1 MVFALGQRIKY
12 TPRDGRQ
19 QSGVISERIAS
30 GYVVKLDSGK
40 TRTVNDADGWRLV
53 VERGKTESSATAVP
67 RRTPSTSSLT
77 RRGKTLSIE
86 DATAEADALE
96 SALAE
101 FDAQIAALE
110 PEVTEAEAAAG
121 VAEIGLATKTA
132 SFLIQYSSHND
143 ELAEHDT
150 TLLALRQTI
159 EEKRSENIELARRG
173 VILEKHD
180 RACQAQIESLEA
192 SLTMTSDSRSALEK
206 ETTDQIEQMQK
217 ARDAASIQ
225 SERFVVDVARLEKAR
240 LRLASFESAASM
252 LLEAETTVADALAA
266 RAECERFACARQV
279 ETNEDVAAAVSVLLD
294 KVDMDVR
301 MHECTSIDRS
311 TFADCGEV
319 W

>member
-1 MVFALGQRIKY
+1 MSSSDRI
-12 TPRDGRQ
+12 TG
-19 QSGVISERIAS
+19 GV
-30 GYVVKLDSGK
+30 
-40 TRTVNDADGWRLV
+40 VN
-53 VERGKTESSATAVP
+53 
-67 RRTPSTSSLT
+67 
-77 RRGKTLSIE
+77 
-86 DATAEADALE
+86 
-96 SALAE
+96 
-101 FDAQIAALE
+101 
-110 PEVTEAEAAAG
+110 
-121 VAEIGLATKTA
+121 
-132 SFLIQYSSHND
+132 
-143 ELAEHDT
+143 HD
-150 TLLALRQTI
+150 LRF
-159 EEKRSENIELARRG
+159 
-173 VILEKHD
+173 
-180 RACQAQIESLEA
+180 
-192 SLTMTSDSRSALEK
+192 RSALEM